1 MSRTISLSVNLPK
14 QLVSQ
19 AQELI
24 RLGKVTNID
33 DLITEAMEKELSQ
46 HIERQTSALENDLEE
61 DPIFGLGENPVIGG
75 VEDASENLDNYIY
88 NSCQ

>member
-1 MSRTISLSVNLPK
+1 MSRTISLTVNLPK

-33 DLITEAMEKELSQ
+33 DFVTEAVQKELSQ
-46 HIERQTSALENDLEE
+46 HIESQSSALGNDLEQ
-61 DPIFGLGENPVIGG
+61 DPILGLGENPVLGG

>member
-1 MSRTISLSVNLPK
+1 MSGTISLTVNLPK

-33 DLITEAMEKELSQ
+33 EFITEAIQKELSQ
-46 HIERQTSALENDLEE
+46 HIERQPSALGNDLEE
-61 DPIFGLGENPVIGG
+61 DPIFGLGKNPVHGG

>member
-1 MSRTISLSVNLPK
+1 MSPTISLTLNLPK

-33 DLITEAMEKELSQ
+33 DFVTQAIQKELSQ
-46 HIERQTSALENDLEE
+46 HIERQPSALGNDLEE
-61 DPIFGLGENPVIGG
+61 DPIFDLGENPVLGG
-75 VEDASENLDNYIY
+75 VEDASKNLDNYIY
-88 NSCQ
+88 FLHF